1 MTLPNRPKKT
11 PRLRLQGSP
20 ATATLTASVEP
31 AEDKSGDTV
40 SVKVTAKLDD
50 GYHIYKYSKEKGSGP
65 VPTSFD
71 FFDPAG
77 LAIEGDWS
85 ASREPEKNKDTNF
98 PDVDSGEYYEGEVT
112 WSIKLKIPASAA
124 AGKKTLRCQAMYMV
138 CDAKTCSIPGRW
150 TLPDIELT
158 VAPDK
163 APQPAAAQPA
173 AKAAVTAKT
182 PAPAASATDPK
193 PQYPPPSEPAQPEKT
208 AEKSAPAAGV
218 ESEIAQKAQAGLI
231 PFLIASAIGGLF
243 ALVMPCVWPMVPITV
258 NFFIKQ
264 GQGPAGRKK
273 ATGLAITYCLSIIAV
288 FTAVGVHFL
297 VLLFGRLR
305 SSRWRE
311 QPVAEPGRGCPLRR
325 SSASACSAFLSSSLC
340 PAFF

>member
-1 MTLPNRPKKT
+1 MRMVSGRDRVPGVVDRHQDKPTPSSACAKPADLANFEGTSQLIDGRVLIMRRSKRRNLTVLLSAVLAGLLAVSLIPPSQALADDAAKPAKKDT
-11 PRLRLQGSP
+11 PLALRP

-31 AEDKSGDTV
+31 AEAKPGDTV
-40 SVKVTAKLDD
+40 TVKVTAKLDD

-85 ASREPEKNKDTNF
+85 ASREPEKHKDPNF
-98 PDVDSGEYYEGEVT
+98 PDVDSVEYYEGEVT

-158 VAPDK
+158 VAQDK

-173 AKAAVTAKT
+173 AKAAVAAKT

-193 PQYPPPSEPAQPEKT
+193 PQDPPPSEPAQPEKT
-208 AEKSAPAAGV
+208 AE
-218 ESEIAQKAQAGLI
+218 
-231 PFLIASAIGGLF
+231 
-243 ALVMPCVWPMVPITV
+243 
-258 NFFIKQ
+258 
-264 GQGPAGRKK
+264 R
-273 ATGLAITYCLSIIAV
+273 
-288 FTAVGVHFL
+288 
-297 VLLFGRLR
+297 
-305 SSRWRE
+305 
-311 QPVAEPGRGCPLRR
+311 PLRR
-325 SSASACSAFLSSSLC
+325 RAWRARSPRKRSKASFRS
-340 PAFF
+340 